1 MTLQSAASLQN
12 NSTVLSVCGAP
23 EDAGVAAQIQALV
36 DAAESIAII
45 GHERPDGDCIGSE
58 IALCAILRTLGKR
71 AGVVNADPT
80 PAKYKYLDPDGM
92 ICQHRPGTPLG
103 VATVQA
109 PSSNKQPPEQSPVR
123 AADLVFVVD
132 STDLKRIGKIARED
146 VGAAKI
152 VNIDHHPG
160 NPLFGDVNFVD
171 TSAAAAAELIW
182 RLASERRW
190 PVPALA
196 REALYTGLVTDTG
209 HFAYS
214 NTSPRVLRM
223 AAELREKGVD
233 GEAVWRRIFLNKTR
247 AELDLETRARASLEC
262 HANGRIALIG
272 LRQSDFDATG
282 TTTQNADEFSGIPRM
297 LAGVELALFFY
308 EYDGGAATKVSLR
321 STQNFDAGALARHFG
336 GGGHKQASG
345 CSFALPLDKAK
356 AKFLVEAEKR
366 FV

>member
-12 NSTVLSVCGAP
+12 NTTVLSICGVP
-23 EDAGVAAQIQALV
+23 EDAGIAVQIQALV

-58 IALCAILRTLGKR
+58 IALCLILRAVGKR
-71 AGVVNADPT
+71 AAIVNADPT
-80 PAKYKYLDPDGM
+80 PAKYTNLDPEGM
-92 ICQHRPGTPLG
+92 ISQHRPGTP
-103 VATVQA
+103 VASVSEQVQ
-109 PSSNKQPPEQSPVR
+109 VR
-123 AADLVFVVD
+123 GADLIFVVD
-132 STDLKRIGKIARED
+132 STDLKRIGKISRED
-146 VGAAKI
+146 FGAAKI
-152 VNIDHHPG
+152 VNVDHHPG

-182 RLASERRW
+182 RLAAERRW

-223 AAELREKGVD
+223 AAELRETGVD

-247 AELDLETRARASLEC
+247 AELDLESRARASLEC
-262 HANGRIALIG
+262 RANGRIALIG

-297 LAGVELALFFY
+297 LVGVELALFFY

-345 CSFALPLDKAK
+345 CSFALPLDEAK

-366 FV
+366 FQANV